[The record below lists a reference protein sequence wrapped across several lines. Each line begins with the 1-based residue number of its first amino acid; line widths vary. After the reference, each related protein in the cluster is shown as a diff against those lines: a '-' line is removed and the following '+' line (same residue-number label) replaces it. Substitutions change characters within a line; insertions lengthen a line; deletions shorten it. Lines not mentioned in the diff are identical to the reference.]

1 MLASLLPPSTRIR
14 AILAPPLEVPSF
26 FPQIDGIH
34 TASTGLLSLVTLDVR
49 FSSVL
54 SYKPS
59 RSFGHGFFS
68 SLNARLA
75 QRLSCA
81 RAQGVALLGGY
92 SVYSEAVPESRLSL
106 SLSSSS
112 SQLLSLSLLRVR
124 TSAPDVLASRLRP
137 LWLRRLL
144 VQPFQA
150 LCYLVIALLFVVLWS
165 PSFVQVLRL
174 TADKAHTL
182 SAARRAG
189 QRRIVRSE
197 TTCRRPPLWSIKERA
212 CLATPLS
219 CPRPSV
225 RWQSPAAGYTPNQQ
239 SPNTVVPS
247 PDSGLAYLGV
257 LVASDGYSSPRADR

>member
-14 AILAPPLEVPSF
+14 VILAPPLEAPSF
-26 FPQIDGIH
+26 LPQVDGIH

-106 SLSSSS
+106 SPSGPHLCTRRPCFSSSPALAPAS
-112 SQLLSLSLLRVR
+112 PRSAFPSFALSLYCAVVRRPLVSLVR
-124 TSAPDVLASRLRP
+124 TGSTTHSGQGP
-137 LWLRRLL
+137 
-144 VQPFQA
+144 
-150 LCYLVIALLFVVLWS
+150 YLICC
-165 PSFVQVLRL
+165 
-174 TADKAHTL
+174 T
-182 SAARRAG
+182 
-189 QRRIVRSE
+189 
-197 TTCRRPPLWSIKERA
+197 
-212 CLATPLS
+212 
-219 CPRPSV
+219 
-225 RWQSPAAGYTPNQQ
+225 
-239 SPNTVVPS
+239 
-247 PDSGLAYLGV
+247 
-257 LVASDGYSSPRADR
+257 

>member
-14 AILAPPLEVPSF
+14 VILAPPLEAPSF
-26 FPQIDGIH
+26 LPQVDGIH

-106 SLSSSS
+106 SLLFLFSVALSLSPSGPHLCTRRPCSSSS
-112 SQLLSLSLLRVR
+112 PALAPASPRSAFPSFALSRYCAVVRRSLVSLVR
-124 TSAPDVLASRLRP
+124 TGSTTHSGQGP
-137 LWLRRLL
+137 
-144 VQPFQA
+144 
-150 LCYLVIALLFVVLWS
+150 YLICC
-165 PSFVQVLRL
+165 
-174 TADKAHTL
+174 T
-182 SAARRAG
+182 
-189 QRRIVRSE
+189 
-197 TTCRRPPLWSIKERA
+197 
-212 CLATPLS
+212 
-219 CPRPSV
+219 
-225 RWQSPAAGYTPNQQ
+225 
-239 SPNTVVPS
+239 
-247 PDSGLAYLGV
+247 
-257 LVASDGYSSPRADR
+257 